1 MNVQG
6 LNIVN
11 GLTNLSPDE
20 LREGQRLFV
29 EIVSID
35 PSGKG
40 TVNIKGNLLEA
51 VLETM
56 AQPGDKFWARVKEI
70 NAQQLVLAKEV
81 NGPDTAG
88 LLSWEESI
96 AQNGKEINTG
106 FSSLSQDLAQAIN
119 TARKMDWRTLL
130 EDFTTEEAPASP
142 IPSEPAARDLGAKLW
157 QALSEQVAANPGLK
171 ALQGL
176 PELAL
181 ANLGT
186 KLVQALSEQVA
197 ANPGLKA
204 LQGLSGQA
212 LANIGAKLLQALS
225 ERISDDSDLKTLQGT
240 LQGLSEQT
248 ISNLD
253 AKLLQSLT
261 EQASADPSLKT
272 LQGLSKQALA
282 SLSVKLLQGLSE
294 QVAADPSLKIIQGLS
309 EQGLA
314 EVGMKILQSLA
325 QQNEDIAAFANSPS
339 PLSEL
344 PLQSLAEKL
353 SAIIPSWSDLNGENG
368 LPQIRNFLNHL
379 GIGYERNLAE
389 FLLSKNS
396 PETELANLKD
406 TVKAQLLEVL
416 SGKGSNDL
424 DNSVSSKF
432 LGLLE
437 KITGQ
442 QLYLSNLTP
451 SYIYLSLPLK
461 GNFSINDAKIAIQGD
476 RRKKTLDSSHCRIG
490 VCLETPA
497 LGEVGVDAYLC
508 ENSLSLRVLTT
519 YPQELKLLLRELKA
533 ETVARFAD
541 LGLRLTGL
549 DVVQL
554 ETNSEFKN
562 FVSGEPQQ
570 GVDIYA

>member
-51 VLETM
+51 ILETM

-70 NAQQLVLAKEV
+70 DAQQLVLAKEV

-88 LLSWEESI
+88 LLSREESI

-119 TARKMDWRTLL
+119 TARKMDWKTLL
-130 EDFTTEEAPASP
+130 EDSFSFTQKMIP
-142 IPSEPAARDLGAKLW
+142 IPSEQTAGDLGAKLL
-157 QALSEQVAANPGLK
+157 QSLSEQVSTNSGLK
-171 ALQGL
+171 VLQGL

-204 LQGLSGQA
+204 LQSLSGQA
-212 LANIGAKLLQALS
+212 LANIGAKLLQVLS
-225 ERISDDSDLKTLQGT
+225 EQIQADSGLKT

-248 ISNLD
+248 IANLG
-253 AKLLQSLT
+253 AKLLQSLS
-261 EQASADPSLKT
+261 EQASTDPSLKT
-272 LQGLSKQALA
+272 LQGLSEQTIANLGA
-282 SLSVKLLQGLSE
+282 KLLQSLSE
-294 QVAADPSLKIIQGLS
+294 QVT
-309 EQGLA
+309 
-314 EVGMKILQSLA
+314 
-325 QQNEDIAAFANSPS
+325 ANSPS

-461 GNFSINDAKIAIQGD
+461 GNYNLTEVKIALQGD